1 MVDGVAFCLVQ
12 PESEAP
18 EVTNNRQKRMAF
30 AVTVLLGTLLLAGS
44 VSVRAQDSDTSSV
57 GAGVFSQDY
66 RIGVS
71 DVLSIS
77 VWNQEALRATM
88 PVRPDGR
95 ITVPLLGEIEAA
107 GRTPAEVQAELAIGY
122 EKFVTAPAVSLVI
135 TEINSRRVFVLG
147 EVQEPGVF
155 DILTP
160 TTLLQALAMAG
171 SFTEFAKKDEVVVV
185 RHEGGASQRFVVSVK
200 AITSGK
206 NPADNL
212 LLLPGDTIYV
222 P

>member
-1 MVDGVAFCLVQ
+1 MTKNRAKDLQSAVA
-12 PESEAP
+12 
-18 EVTNNRQKRMAF
+18 
-30 AVTVLLGTLLLAGS
+30 VLIGALLLAGS
-44 VSVRAQDSDTSSV
+44 VAAPAQDSASSEE
-57 GAGVFSQDY
+57 GNRGFSQDY
-66 RIGVS
+66 HIGVS

-95 ITVPLLGEIEAA
+95 IAVPLLGEIQAA
-107 GRTPAEVQAELAIGY
+107 GRTPAEVQAELATGY
-122 EKFVTAPAVSLVI
+122 EKYVTAPAVSLVI

-185 RHEGGASQRFVVSVK
+185 RNEGGASQRFVVSVK

>member
-1 MVDGVAFCLVQ
+1 M
-12 PESEAP
+12 
-18 EVTNNRQKRMAF
+18 TNNRQKRMAF

-44 VSVRAQDSDTSSV
+44 VAVRAQDSDTSSV
-57 GAGVFSQDY
+57 GAGVFAQDY

-77 VWNQEALRATM
+77 VWNQEALKATM

-95 ITVPLLGEIEAA
+95 IAVPLLGEIDAA

-122 EKFVTAPAVSLVI
+122 EKYVTAPAVSLVI

-185 RHEGGASQRFVVSVK
+185 RNEGGVSQRLEVSVK